1 MYKQAIKPLFFLF
14 RPEKIHK
21 LAMDSMNMLRKIPGG
36 KRFIRALFHVHDSSL
51 ERKVL
56 GLTFPNPVGM
66 AAGFDKEGK
75 YYNVLSDMGF
85 GFVEIGTFTPVGQP
99 GNPKPRLFRLP
110 EDHALIN
117 RMGFNNSG
125 AKEAVSRLKKRPPE
139 CIVGGNIGKNT
150 ATPNDKATDDYSI
163 AFETLFPYVD
173 YFVVNVSCPN
183 ITNMK
188 ELQDKDALLEILTT
202 VTSLNAKKSS
212 PKPVLLKISP
222 DLNWSQ
228 IDDTLE
234 IVNKTKI
241 DGLIATNTSISR
253 QNLKTP
259 EKEVEKL
266 GNGGL
271 SGKPIS
277 KRSTEIIRYIA
288 QKTQK
293 KLPVI
298 GVGGIMTPE
307 DAIEKLQA
315 GADLIQVYTGFIYEG
330 PFIAKRINKALLRK
344 K

>member
-14 RPEKIHK
+14 PPEKIHQV
-21 LAMDSMNMLRKIPGG
+21 AMNFMNLLRRIPGG
-36 KRFIRALFHVHDSSL
+36 KGFIRTLFQVHHSSL

-85 GFVEIGTFTPVGQP
+85 GFVEIGTFTPEGQP
-99 GNPKPRLFRLP
+99 GNPKPRLFRVP

-125 AKEAVSRLKKRPPE
+125 AKEAVNRLKKQPPE

-150 ATPNDKATDDYSI
+150 ATPNNKATDDYSA
-163 AFETLFPYVD
+163 AFETLYPFVD

-202 VTSLNAKKSS
+202 VTSLNAKKIS

-228 IDDTLE
+228 IDDTLD

-241 DGLIATNTSISR
+241 DGIIATNTSISR

-271 SGKPIS
+271 SGKPIRN
-277 KRSTEIIRYIA
+277 RSTEIIRYVA

-293 KLPVI
+293 TLPII

-307 DAIEKLQA
+307 DAMEKLEA

-330 PFIAKRINKALLRK
+330 PFIAKRINKALLMK